1 MNIKHVF
8 EINLIIIIL
17 LEKVIKVIRIGRIS
31 GFGLFF
37 ECQVLIGIQMLLIP
51 FFFSKVRSRS
61 GSNPLTSATLV
72 VVVYYVTIVA
82 VVQCTWDVEE
92 ILTYGN
98 RLRSTHCRQFLL
110 LEPYLV
116 EPEGLETL
124 GQVGVHGARV
134 QDGTANQERPSV
146 VCGITF

>member
-1 MNIKHVF
+1 MSGLNRDPDVIDPVF
-8 EINLIIIIL
+8 F
-17 LEKVIKVIRIGRIS
+17 LEGSIQIRIESTHIRNPG
-31 GFGLFF
+31 
-37 ECQVLIGIQMLLIP
+37 CCCLLCDHC
-51 FFFSKVRSRS
+51 SS
-61 GSNPLTSATLV
+61 
-72 VVVYYVTIVA
+72 
-82 VVQCTWDVEE
+82 CTWDVEE

-116 EPEGLETL
+116 EPEGLEAL